1 MWFFYQNHIYGRSKW
16 KTLMEN
22 CWMWMCNFT
31 ELLCLQK
38 FEIMLIFF
46 AIATQCIFRE
56 IARLWIAHIYC
67 IVSSIWSGAGD
78 PGGLG
83 GRAPPRIQDLCSKF
97 FENCQNWIYPIIRA
111 PPWVK
116 SVPPP
121 LYMMKL
127 YFTRYKNSIET
138 TNSITSSYISIH
150 F

>member
-1 MWFFYQNHIYGRSKW
+1 MEYFQFWKDSCRIYKSVVLGQLSKKNFILFILGLFYQNHIYGRSKW

-31 ELLCLQK
+31 EFLCLQK

-83 GRAPPRIQDLCSKF
+83 GRAPLESRIYVVNFLKIAKIWF
-97 FENCQNWIYPIIRA
+97 FLFLG
-111 PPWVK
+111 PP
-116 SVPPP
+116 
-121 LYMMKL
+121 
-127 YFTRYKNSIET
+127 E
-138 TNSITSSYISIH
+138 
-150 F
+150 